1 MSTFRE
7 EKFTPVQAQ
16 RDLFSDIF
24 TSFSVHPELH
34 DLVIRRNEESIKQA
48 INNLILTNKY
58 ERPFNPN
65 FGCNLR
71 KYLFEPMNSFTASSI
86 ENEIKMSIENYEPR
100 VTGLIIEVKPEPDSN
115 TFIVDISFDIIGQ
128 ETPAQQFTF
137 ILEATR

>member
-16 RDLFSDIF
+16 RDLFGDMF

-34 DLVIRRNEESIKQA
+34 DLVIRRNEDSVKQA
-48 INNLILTNKY
+48 IVNLILTNKY

-100 VTGLIIEVKPEPDSN
+100 VRLIDVVATPFEKQNAYAVTVE
-115 TFIVDISFDIIGQ
+115 FYIVNSSVPV
-128 ETPAQQFTF
+128 TLTT
-137 ILEATR
+137 LLYRVR

>member
-16 RDLFSDIF
+16 RDLFGDMF

-34 DLVIRRNEESIKQA
+34 DLVIRRNEDSVKQA
-48 INNLILTNKY
+48 IVNLILTNKY

-71 KYLFEPMNSFTASSI
+71 KYLFEPMSSFTASSI

-100 VTGLIIEVKPEPDSN
+100 VRLIDVVATPFEKQNAYAVTVE
-115 TFIVDISFDIIGQ
+115 FYIVNSSVPV
-128 ETPAQQFTF
+128 TLTT
-137 ILEATR
+137 LLYRVR

>member
-1 MSTFRE
+1 MPTFRE
-7 EKFTPVQAQ
+7 EKFTPAQAQ

-24 TSFSVHPELH
+24 TSFLVHPELH
-34 DLVIRRNEESIKQA
+34 DLVIRRNEESVKQA
-48 INNLILTNKY
+48 IVNLILTNKY

-100 VTGLIIEVKPEPDSN
+100 VRLIDVVATPFEKENAYAITVE
-115 TFIVDISFDIIGQ
+115 FYIVNSSVPV
-128 ETPAQQFTF
+128 TLTT
-137 ILEATR
+137 LLYRVR

>member
-1 MSTFRE
+1 MTTFRE

-16 RDLFSDIF
+16 RDLFGDMF

-34 DLVIRRNEESIKQA
+34 DLVIRRNEDSVKQA
-48 INNLILTNKY
+48 IVNLILTNKY

-100 VTGLIIEVKPEPDSN
+100 VRLIDVVATPFEKQNAYAVTVE
-115 TFIVDISFDIIGQ
+115 FYIVNSSVPV
-128 ETPAQQFTF
+128 TLTT
-137 ILEATR
+137 LLYRVR

>member
-100 VTGLIIEVKPEPDSN
+100 VRLIDVVATPFEKQNAYAVTVE
-115 TFIVDISFDIIGQ
+115 FYIVNSSVPV
-128 ETPAQQFTF
+128 TLTT
-137 ILEATR
+137 LLYRVR

>member
-100 VTGLIIEVKPEPDSN
+100 VRLIVVVATPFEKQNAYAVTVE
-115 TFIVDISFDIIGQ
+115 FYIVNSSVPV
-128 ETPAQQFTF
+128 TLTT
-137 ILEATR
+137 LLYRVR

>member
-16 RDLFSDIF
+16 RDLFGDMF

-34 DLVIRRNEESIKQA
+34 DLVIRRNEDSVKQA
-48 INNLILTNKY
+48 IVNLILTNKY

-71 KYLFEPMNSFTASSI
+71 KYLFEPMSSFTASSI

-100 VTGLIIEVKPEPDSN
+100 VRIIDVVATPFEKQNAYAVTVE
-115 TFIVDISFDIIGQ
+115 FYIVNSSVPV
-128 ETPAQQFTF
+128 TLTT
-137 ILEATR
+137 LLYRVR

>member
-16 RDLFSDIF
+16 KDLFSDIF

-100 VTGLIIEVKPEPDSN
+100 VRLIDVVATPFEKQNAYAVTVE
-115 TFIVDISFDIIGQ
+115 FYIVNSSVPV
-128 ETPAQQFTF
+128 TLTT
-137 ILEATR
+137 LLYRVR

>member
-16 RDLFSDIF
+16 RDLFGDMF

-100 VTGLIIEVKPEPDSN
+100 VRLIDVVATPFEKQNAYAVTVE
-115 TFIVDISFDIIGQ
+115 FYIVNSSVPV
-128 ETPAQQFTF
+128 TLTT
-137 ILEATR
+137 LLYRVR

>member
-16 RDLFSDIF
+16 RDLFGDMF

-34 DLVIRRNEESIKQA
+34 DLVIRRNEESVKQA
-48 INNLILTNKY
+48 IVNLILTNKY

-71 KYLFEPMNSFTASSI
+71 KYLFEPMSSFTASSI

-100 VTGLIIEVKPEPDSN
+100 VRLIDVVATPFEKQNAYAVTVE
-115 TFIVDISFDIIGQ
+115 FYIVNSSVPV
-128 ETPAQQFTF
+128 TLTT
-137 ILEATR
+137 LLYRVR